1 MDVAAVLIRPDFPVA
16 FLLLVV
22 AATVAAALVFFS
34 IFVLGER
41 EGR

>member
-1 MDVAAVLIRPDFPVA
+1 MDVAAVFIQPDFPVA
-16 FLLLVV
+16 FLLLFG
-22 AATVAAALVFFS
+22 ATMVAAALVFFS